1 MNAIDPAAGL
11 TATLRLAHP
20 GFALDVAVGLPERGV
35 TALFGRSGSG
45 KTTVLRC
52 MAGLEPQVQGRVALG
67 GAVWQD
73 SARSIFLPPHQRPV
87 GLVFQ
92 DARLFAHLSVRA
104 NIEYG
109 MKRVPAAQRRIS
121 VDDVVALLGI
131 GHLMDRRPA
140 RLSGGEAQRVAIA
153 RALLTSPR
161 LLLLDEPLASL
172 DEARKAEVL
181 PYLERLHDELE
192 MPVLYVS
199 HSMNEIAHVADHLLL
214 IDAGRLRA
222 AGPVDEVS
230 ARLDLP
236 LAQADGAAAVL
247 TGTVAG
253 HDAEFGLSRLDV
265 AGQALWVPHI
275 ERPIG
280 APVRFQV
287 AARDVS
293 VALSRAV
300 DSSIVNVL
308 PAIVAAR
315 ADDDHGRSLLQLD
328 IGGALLLSRITRRSA
343 EQLALAPGRRVHAQ
357 IKGVAL
363 LG

>member
-1 MNAIDPAAGL
+1 MSAAPPGL
-11 TATLRLAHP
+11 AATLRLAHP
-20 GFALDVAVGLPERGV
+20 GFTLDAQLALPERGV

-45 KTTVLRC
+45 KTTLLRC
-52 MAGLEPQVQGRVALG
+52 IAGLESKAAGRVLFDG
-67 GAVWQD
+67 EPWQD
-73 SARSIFLPPHQRPV
+73 SDRGVFVPPHRRPI

-92 DARLFAHLSVRA
+92 DARLFPHLSVRA
-104 NIEYG
+104 NIGYG
-109 MKRVPAAQRRIS
+109 MQRVPRAQRR
-121 VDDVVALLGI
+121 VGLDEVVTLLGI

-181 PYLERLHDELE
+181 PYLERLHDELA

-199 HSMNEIAHVADHLLL
+199 HAMAEIARVADHLVL
-214 IDAGRLRA
+214 IDAGRVLA
-222 AGPVDEVS
+222 AGTVGELS

-236 LAQADGAAAVL
+236 LARDDGAAAVL
-247 TGTVAG
+247 AGTLAG
-253 HDAEFGLSRLDV
+253 HDAGFALSRLDV
-265 AGQALWVPHI
+265 ADHALWVPQLD
-275 ERPIG
+275 RPLG
-280 APVRFQV
+280 AAVRFQV

-293 VALSRAV
+293 VALMRAA

-308 PAIVAAR
+308 PAVVAER
-315 ADDDHGRSLLQLD
+315 ADDDHGRSLLRLD
-328 IGGALLLSRITRRSA
+328 IGGAMLLSRITRRSA
-343 EQLALAPGRRVHAQ
+343 EQLGLVPGRPVHAQ